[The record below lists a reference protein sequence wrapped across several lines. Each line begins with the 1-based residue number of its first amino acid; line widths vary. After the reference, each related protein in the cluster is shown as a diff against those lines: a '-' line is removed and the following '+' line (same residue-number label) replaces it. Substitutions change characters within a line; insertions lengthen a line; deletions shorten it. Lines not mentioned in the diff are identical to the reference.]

1 MAADESSGSVLPKG
15 SDTLKEVLPLMERY
29 AQVTMEHLLDL
40 PSPHMTPLDMHTIS
54 LRVTELLSSPEVDGI
69 VITHGTDTL
78 EETAYYL
85 DLIVPSEKPIV
96 LTGAMRS
103 QDELG
108 ADGPPNLV
116 HAVRTAAH
124 NRSRNRGVLVVFNDE
139 IHAAS
144 QVTKTHT
151 SNLATFRSP
160 SQGPIGTVT
169 KRDILY
175 HRSTDRYPLFPQKKP
190 ACRVELIKATAGSD
204 DLLIRASLASGVDG
218 FIIEAFGAGNLP
230 PAMLPGLKEA
240 LARKIPVVLVSRCY
254 NGFVEDTYGYEG
266 GGSQLKKMGLIF
278 SNGLNGQKARIHL
291 LAALQKSRDPEELHL
306 LFQRSLHD

>member
-1 MAADESSGSVLPKG
+1 MAADESSGSVLPQG
-15 SDTLKEVLPLMERY
+15 SEALQDVIPLLEKV
-29 AQVTMEHLLDL
+29 AHVSMEHFLNL
-40 PSPHMTPLDMHTIS
+40 PSPHITPLDMYTIS
-54 LRVTELLSSPEVDGI
+54 LRIKELLQSPEVDGV

-85 DLIVPSEKPIV
+85 DLVLASEKPVV

-124 NRSRNRGVLVVFNDE
+124 DRSKNRGVLVVFNDE

-160 SQGPIGTVT
+160 SQGPIGAVT

-175 HRSTDRYPLFPQKKP
+175 HRSVDRCPPFPLKKP
-190 ACRVELIKATAGSD
+190 ASRVDLIKATAGSD
-204 DLLIRASLASGVDG
+204 DLLIRASLDAGAEGLV
-218 FIIEAFGAGNLP
+218 IEAFGAGNLP
-230 PAMLPGLKEA
+230 PLMLPGLKEA
-240 LARKIPVVLVSRCY
+240 IARRIPIVLVSRCY

-266 GGSQLKKMGLIF
+266 GGSHLKKLGLIF
-278 SNGLNGQKARIHL
+278 SNGLNGQKARILL
-291 LAALQKSRDPEELHL
+291 LAALQQSTDPEELHQ
-306 LFQRSLHD
+306 LFQRSSK